1 MSGYREVIELSATC
15 LSVCK
20 VLKQSDTIVEL
31 ISDSACHLL
40 YIYKEIFPNL
50 K

>member
-1 MSGYREVIELSATC
+1 MCQVTGRLSNYQPR
-15 LSVCK
+15 VCK
-20 VLKQSDTIVEL
+20 VLKQSATIVEL
-31 ISDSACHLL
+31 FSDSACHLL